1 MTDSIIQGLVSYF
14 SRCPL
19 LHDGVFYVD
28 GLGQEAIG
36 YMIETGVTAP
46 IVEQYID
53 GSSIRQY
60 PFNFGS
66 REYYSLDRL
75 QAIQNSTFY
84 ERLSN
89 WIEEQSNRGILPDM
103 PEKCH
108 PEKITVQSPGYM
120 FDASMTNARYEIQ
133 LMLQYFKEA

>member
-14 SRCPL
+14 NRCPL

-60 PFNFGS
+60 QFNFGS

-75 QAIQNSTFY
+75 QAIQNSKFY

-89 WIEEQSNRGILPDM
+89 WIEEQSNMGILPDM